1 MASHEEL
8 QLVPQHEENIAGIIK
23 AFADIHIGTSSHKF
37 DWVLATPTSFLPL
50 NPVTWNVDPI
60 DIRRASP
67 SLEPNDEESIRHAET
82 CQHIMDA
89 FLIENARDIDPGPSV
104 TPPQASISPPRGGP
118 SPHLPLD
125 PALVRP
131 IPHSRPKV
139 KCVRRDRPVPLP
151 AAIPDPSTP
160 FRPIPRSRPKV
171 KCIRRKGPSVTRDPP
186 HSRSKVKCIRRKGP
200 SVTHDPPRSRPKVR
214 CQFRRQHCSNNLAIV
229 LYKHPL
235 DRPSKPL
242 PAQESPADLSHDI
255 PESCSDPALSPVHPP
270 SPPIFSTDPAGLDDL
285 LQEIAGLRILPDSS
299 TNSSP
304 PPSLSPSF
312 SSPPCPPSPPPLSP
326 SPVAPTTTFI
336 NRTRRTPFDRYKLG
350 NLYRPP
356 SPPNYRL
363 AAYNSGLAPED
374 LASRVTWEI
383 DALLADAAID
393 RQNLSKD
400 FEELPAVAPV
410 STPLSREDGHRLF
423 INNILAYPSAASP
436 GSVIGIWSWVAGL
449 SSCRFNFDFDWD
461 PHSVEQ
467 LNAYD

>member
-1 MASHEEL
+1 MIREEWFHLGITLCKAWQETIYSGMAAHEEL
-8 QLVPQHEENIAGIIK
+8 QLVPQNEENVAGIIK
-23 AFADIHIGTSSHKF
+23 ALTDIHIGTSSHKF
-37 DWVLATPTSFLPL
+37 NWVLATPTSSLPL
-50 NPVTWNVDPI
+50 NPVTLNVDPI

-67 SLEPNDEESIRHAET
+67 SLEPNDEESTRRAET
-82 CQHIMDA
+82 FERIMDT
-89 FLIENARDIDPGPSV
+89 FLNETARDIHPGPSL
-104 TPPQASISPPRGGP
+104 
-118 SPHLPLD
+118 HLPLD
-125 PALVRP
+125 PASVRP

-151 AAIPDPSTP
+151 ATIPDPRKP
-160 FRPIPRSRPKV
+160 FRPIPRSRP
-171 KCIRRKGPSVTRDPP
+171 
-186 HSRSKVKCIRRKGP
+186 KVKCIRRKGP

-214 CQFRRQHCSNNLAIV
+214 CQFRRQHRSNNLAIV

-235 DRPSKPL
+235 DRPSEPL

-270 SPPIFSTDPAGLDDL
+270 SPPIFSTDPAGFDDL
-285 LQEIAGLRILPDSS
+285 LQEIVGLRILPDSS

-304 PPSLSPSF
+304 SPSSLSPSF
-312 SSPPCPPSPPPLSP
+312 SSPPSPPSSPPLSP

-374 LASRVTWEI
+374 FASRVTWEI

-393 RQNLSKD
+393 RLNLSKD
-400 FEELPAVAPV
+400 LEELPPVAPV

-436 GSVIGIWSWVAGL
+436 GSVLGIWSWVAGL
-449 SSCRFNFDFDWD
+449 GSCRYNFDIDWD
-461 PHSVEQ
+461 PHSVDQ
-467 LNAYD
+467 LDAYD